1 MPDMRDDPSELGA
14 DPGPDLPE
22 PANLR
27 FLRRLVT
34 VLTVVMIAGVV
45 TVIGL
50 LVIRLQTPALPALPE
65 TIVLPEGVV
74 PEAVTFGGDWIAVV
88 AGDEILIFG
97 AGDGALRQRIAVG
110 IAE

>member
-1 MPDMRDDPSELGA
+1 MRDDPSDPGT
-14 DPGPDLPE
+14 DPGPELPE

-50 LVIRLQTPALPALPE
+50 LVIRLQAPALPDLPESIALPA
-65 TIVLPEGVV
+65 GVTA
-74 PEAVTFGGDWIAVV
+74 EAVTFGRDWVAVV
-88 AGDEILIFG
+88 AGDEILIFD
-97 AGDGALRQRIAVG
+97 AGDGALRQRIAVETG
-110 IAE
+110 DAE